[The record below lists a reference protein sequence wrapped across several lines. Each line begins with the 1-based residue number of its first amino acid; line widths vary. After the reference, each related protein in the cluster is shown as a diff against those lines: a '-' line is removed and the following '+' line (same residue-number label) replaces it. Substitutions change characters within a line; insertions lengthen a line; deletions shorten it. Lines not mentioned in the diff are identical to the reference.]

1 LPSTPTP
8 GPHNPQLAVLAVSLL
23 LRHVLRRVAFDRFK
37 LALALA
43 WMWPLQ
49 SAFDRYR
56 WASSPASWVWM
67 LPLSILAVSEPP
79 GLNQAPGSP
88 IHRIIRFRSCFVVGR
103 VWLGFPPLSWG
114 PTQSVSSSRIPV
126 RC

>member
-1 LPSTPTP
+1 
-8 GPHNPQLAVLAVSLL
+8 VLAVSLL

-88 IHRIIRFRSCFVVGR
+88 IHRRMPLPALLYGRSG
-103 VWLGFPPLSWG
+103 LLSFPQLSLA
-114 PTQSVSSSRIPV
+114 PVQPVSSLRIPV
-126 RC
+126 R